1 MRSMMG
7 SDFDLINYL
16 PIETKTRKIRIETS
30 LRISFLSNRIRLLR
44 SNYNHKIYSEDDT
57 IIREA
62 DESKVRKSKI

>member
-1 MRSMMG
+1 MRSMMD

>member
-1 MRSMMG
+1 MRSMMD

-62 DESKVRKSKI
+62 NESKVRKSKI